1 MKRVIASTAFFLL
14 LAASGFAQQ
23 EPLISHYM
31 FNHLLVNPAYAG
43 SKDYAMA
50 SALFRKQWV
59 NLEGAPTT
67 ILGSLHGPVFKS
79 RKVGLGISIS
89 NDKIGVTNTTDVF
102 VDYAYHIPVTQTL
115 KLGLGVS
122 AGISHTNAK
131 VQDLRLSDLGVV
143 DPVFDEGPRKNTT
156 PNFGAGLFLHS
167 EKFFLGVSVP
177 RFLSYDADRS
187 ISVTG
192 TDNPAFVRHMW
203 ATTGVALE
211 VSEDFVVRPSVMVR
225 YSKNAPIQADI
236 NANFLIKQLI
246 WLGATFRTGDEDAGM
261 PEAVVGLVELQL
273 TKQLRLGYSYDFT
286 MSPLNDYS
294 NGSHEISLGFD
305 FGRDIKKIKSPRYF

>member
-1 MKRVIASTAFFLL
+1 MKRVLASTAFFLL

-79 RKVGLGISIS
+79 RKVGLGISVS

-102 VDYAYHIPVTQTL
+102 GDFAYHIPMSENL

-122 AGISHTNAK
+122 AGVSHTNAD
-131 VQDLRLSDLGVV
+131 VSSLRLTEVGSV
-143 DPVFDEGPRKNTT
+143 DKVFQGTRTKTT
-156 PNFGAGLFLHS
+156 PNFGAGAFLHS
-167 EKFFLGVSVP
+167 RKFYLGVSVP
-177 RFLSYDADRS
+177 RILSYDSTRA
-187 ISVTG
+187 VTVSG
-192 TDNPAFVRHMW
+192 SDGPAFVRHLW
-203 ATTGVALE
+203 ATSGVAIE
-211 VSEDFVVRPSVMVR
+211 VSEDLVIRPSVMLR
-225 YSKNAPIQADI
+225 YTKNAPLQADI
-236 NANFLIKQLI
+236 NTNILLKQILWI
-246 WLGATFRTGDEDAGM
+246 GGTFRTGDENAGM
-261 PEAVVGLVELQL
+261 PEAIVALIELQI

-286 MSPLNDYS
+286 MSSLGDYS
-294 NGSHEISLGFD
+294 DGSHEISLGFD
-305 FGRDIKKIKSPRYF
+305 FGRDIDKIKSPRYF

>member
-67 ILGSLHGPVFKS
+67 ILGSIHGPVFKS
-79 RKVGLGISIS
+79 RKVGLGLSLS
-89 NDKIGVTNTTDVF
+89 NDKIGVTNTTDVYAH
-102 VDYAYHIPVTQTL
+102 YAYHIPFNETL
-115 KLGLGVS
+115 KLGIGVN
-122 AGISHTNAK
+122 AGISHTNAELTKIRLTEMNSVDK
-131 VQDLRLSDLGVV
+131 VFV
-143 DPVFDEGPRKNTT
+143 DDKAVTT

-167 EKFFLGVSVP
+167 ERFYAGISVP
-177 RFLSYDADRS
+177 RALSYDSTRS
-187 ISVTG
+187 IAVSG
-192 TDNPAFVRHMW
+192 SDGPAFVRHLW
-203 ATTGVALE
+203 ATAGVAFV
-211 VSEDFVVRPSVMVR
+211 VSEDLVIRPSLMLR
-225 YSKNAPIQADI
+225 HTKNAPLQADI
-236 NANFLIKQLI
+236 NTNVLIKQLL

-261 PEAVVGLVELQL
+261 PEAVVALVELQL
-273 TKQLRLGYSYDFT
+273 TRQLRLGYSYDFT
-286 MSPLNDYS
+286 MSPLSDHS
-294 NGSHEISLGFD
+294 SGSHEISLGFD
-305 FGRDIKKIKSPRYF
+305 FGRDIQRIKSPRYF